1 MSADM
6 KLSVVVPFE
15 DSGRGL
21 ENLAGSLFCRAQGVE
36 LLLCGDADENI
47 LGRLR
52 ASAPR
57 HADPRLLAIPA
68 SCRRVAACNP
78 N

>member
-52 ASAPR
+52 ASAGEKN
-57 HADPRLLAIPA
+57 
-68 SCRRVAACNP
+68 SFVNGSVK
-78 N
+78 